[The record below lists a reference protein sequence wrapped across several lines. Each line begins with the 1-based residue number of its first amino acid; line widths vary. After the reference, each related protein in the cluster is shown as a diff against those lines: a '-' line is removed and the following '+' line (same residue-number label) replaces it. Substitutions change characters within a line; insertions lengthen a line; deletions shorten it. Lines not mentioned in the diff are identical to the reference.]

1 MMEVV
6 ETTGAI
12 RRAKAPVKMSQTN
25 TQFYTGR
32 MSFLSPNQQC
42 QNTEGN
48 GATVTHLH
56 I

>member
-6 ETTGAI
+6 ETTGAMTG
-12 RRAKAPVKMSQTN
+12 AKAPVKTSQTN
-25 TQFYTGR
+25 TQFFTGR
-32 MSFLSPNQQC
+32 MPFLSPNQQC